1 MYVRMHKG
9 DARRRRLSARARP
22 SHCERRKRSQG
33 EAGGSE
39 GVASSHPS
47 ASPSNALGCIC
58 RGLSRAYLGA
68 PETLSGGFRRKEL
81 GLSAADERDDV
92 RRRGHR
98 PGRTRG
104 GGTSSTVN
112 SVIGDRRPPTW
123 ISNGDA
129 TTVAAACCI
138 ARGARAV
145 ESKCTRAIRRRLIS
159 PSPLRFK

>member
-9 DARRRRLSARARP
+9 DARRRRRRRRRRRLRERVRPIVSEESVAR
-22 SHCERRKRSQG
+22 EKR
-33 EAGGSE
+33 EAPKE
-39 GVASSHPS
+39 VASSPS
-47 ASPSNALGCIC
+47 VSPSSALGCIC

-81 GLSAADERDDV
+81 GLSAAEEQDDV

-98 PGRTRG
+98 PGRTGGGARHGAGGAGRG
-104 GGTSSTVN
+104 GQRSTVN

-129 TTVAAACCI
+129 TAVAAACCI
-138 ARGARAV
+138 ARGTCR
-145 ESKCTRAIRRRLIS
+145 
-159 PSPLRFK
+159 